1 MKFGARAACMMLV
14 FAMLLSGCA
23 RTENND
29 TPSASDV
36 TETAAVSTEDTAEI
50 TGAVAGTETAESTET
65 TAVTEAETETTV
77 ATEATETSATEPVTE
92 APSDGVEFI
101 GTKYTKDQL
110 RALDTTKSGYGQ
122 GVRVDAD
129 NRPEGAVVM
138 QNRYG
143 QYDAVFIAPKSE
155 YVYLTFDLGWE
166 NGYTAPIIDTL
177 NEKGVKG
184 VFFVTMDYC
193 RSSPDIVKRI
203 IDEGHILGNHSVHHY
218 SMPTLTIEQMEEE
231 IMGMHNYIKDTYGYE
246 MTLFRPPMGEFSE
259 QSLAVAQSLGYQTMQ
274 WSFAY
279 YDYDVNNQPTYQDAF
294 DRVSGAVHGG
304 AVYLLHA
311 VSSANAAI
319 LGDVID
325 DIRAKG
331 FTIAT
336 YKS

>member
-1 MKFGARAACMMLV
+1 MIRRVPCLLIV
-14 FAMLLSGCA
+14 FSLLLAGCA
-23 RTENND
+23 KTDGDNLPDSTETSSSSVYVSEDVAEELTAAVTD
-29 TPSASDV
+29 TEEVTDETGIESV
-36 TETAAVSTEDTAEI
+36 TETP
-50 TGAVAGTETAESTET
+50 TETESSSPENTET
-65 TAVTEAETETTV
+65 TETVTQPPE
-77 ATEATETSATEPVTE
+77 
-92 APSDGVEFI
+92 DGVEFI
-101 GTKYTKDQL
+101 GTKYTKAEL
-110 RALDTTKSGYGQ
+110 RAMDTTKSGYGQ
-122 GVRVDAD
+122 GLRVDAD

-143 QYDAVFIAPKSE
+143 KYDAVYIAPKSE

-184 VFFVTMDYC
+184 VFFVTGDYC

-203 IDEGHILGNHSVHHY
+203 IDEGHILGNHSVNHY
-218 SMPTLTIEQMEEE
+218 SMPTLTIEQMEAE
-231 IMGMHNYIKDTYGYE
+231 IMDLHNYIKDTYGYE

-259 QSLAVAQSLGYQTMQ
+259 QSLAVAQSLGYQSML

-279 YDYDVNNQPTYQDAF
+279 YDYDVNNQPDIQSAF
-294 DRVSGAVHGG
+294 DRVADAVHGG

-311 VSSANAAI
+311 VSSANASI

-325 DIRAKG
+325 DMRSKG

-336 YKS
+336 YVR